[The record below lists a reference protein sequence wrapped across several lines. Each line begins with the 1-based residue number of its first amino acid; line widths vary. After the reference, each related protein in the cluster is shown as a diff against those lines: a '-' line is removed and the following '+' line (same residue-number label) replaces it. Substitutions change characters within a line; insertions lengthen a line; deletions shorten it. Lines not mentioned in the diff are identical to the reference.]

1 MPTFYYQARN
11 NDNQPERGAIEASD
25 LQDAI
30 AQVVGR
36 GWSLES
42 IGTVAPASYAPEPIE
57 PVSSESA
64 TNADVMRR
72 VFRSHLENILH
83 RARPIVPALKAFS
96 DEPAAKRLRGELN
109 RLISVIERGDSA
121 QAEKEFVMLPDY
133 WIPLI
138 SSAMTSDDPGRI
150 LQEYLKESQRS
161 DEVRRQWQLT
171 LAYPIVVGCLA
182 LIVMVF
188 LSVFV
193 VPIFRAIF
201 SDFGL
206 TLPGITLINLE
217 ITSWISHWWGYLT
230 VAAVLLIGFA
240 VILSFRSVGRV
251 AHGIFGRLL
260 IGRNA
265 AVARLSQLTADLLDA
280 GISTPDALQVAGFLT
295 PRKNYRQ
302 ALWRLADE
310 QKSNAGVATFSV
322 PRRLAT
328 ITFALRA
335 DLPSQSRVRLLREIN
350 EANLERSR
358 RRLSWTRGLIE
369 PVSIILIGLMVGVV
383 VISLFLPLLRLINGL
398 SS

>member
-1 MPTFYYQARN
+1 MSTFYYQARN
-11 NDNQPERGAIEASD
+11 NENQLEVGTIDASD

-30 AQVVGR
+30 AQVEAL

-42 IGTVAPASYAPEPIE
+42 IGSVAPAGYAQEPIA
-57 PVSSESA
+57 PVSTGSA
-64 TNADVMRR
+64 TNEDVMRR
-72 VFRSHLENILH
+72 VFRSHLENILQ

-96 DEPAAKRLRGELN
+96 EEPAAKSLRGELK
-109 RLISVIERGDSA
+109 RLISVIERGDPR
-121 QAEKEFVMLPDY
+121 QAEKEFVALPDY

-150 LQEYLKESQRS
+150 LQEYLKESRRS
-161 DEVRRQWQLT
+161 DEIRRQWQLT
-171 LAYPIVVGCLA
+171 LAYPILVGCLA

-193 VPIFRAIF
+193 IPIFRAIF
-201 SDFGL
+201 SEFGL
-206 TLPGITLINLE
+206 SLPSLTLVNLE
-217 ITSWISHWWGYLT
+217 VASWISKWWGYLA
-230 VAAVLLIGFA
+230 VAAFLLIVSAG
-240 VILSFRSVGRV
+240 ILSIRSGGLA
-251 AHGIFGRLL
+251 AHRIFGRFL

-280 GISTPDALQVAGFLT
+280 GISTPDALHVAGFLT
-295 PRKNYRQ
+295 PRKHYRH
-302 ALWRLADE
+302 ALWRLAEE
-310 QKSNAGVATFSV
+310 QKSNAGETTFSV

-328 ITFALRA
+328 IAFALRA
-335 DLPSQSRVRLLREIN
+335 DLPRQSRVRLLREIT
-350 EANLERSR
+350 EANLERTR